1 MQIFVDGILTGTS
14 GSDNSINQ
22 TQNTANLYI
31 GNKGGKTN
39 YFSGSLS
46 QINIFNRALTD
57 VQVENHFKSSDGS
70 PYVGNIFYSSGMV
83 AITQPGVEESALA
96 TLGLGEMIIGENF
109 IIDPNSA
116 EGKAFVAINQLKFQG
131 SHLIY
136 EHEYQCTL
144 DEHEF
149 TDTLNPSA
157 RKIRSH
163 QSPDLADFATGSLFR
178 PYITTV
184 GLYNEN
190 NELLIV
196 GKLGQPIRTSN
207 ETDTTI
213 ILRWDT

>member
-1 MQIFVDGILTGTS
+1 ML
-14 GSDNSINQ
+14 
-22 TQNTANLYI
+22 LY
-31 GNKGGKTN
+31 KPT
-39 YFSGSLS
+39 
-46 QINIFNRALTD
+46 
-57 VQVENHFKSSDGS
+57 
-70 PYVGNIFYSSGMV
+70 
-83 AITQPGVEESALA
+83 VEESALA

-109 IIDPNSA
+109 IIDPNSE

-144 DEHEF
+144 DEYEF

-163 QSPDLADFATGSLFR
+163 QSADLADFATGSLFR

-190 NELLIV
+190 NELLVV
-196 GKLGQPIRTSN
+196 GKLGQPIRTSD
-207 ETDTTI
+207 ETDTTLI
-213 ILRWDT
+213 VRWDT

>member
-1 MQIFVDGILTGTS
+1 MG
-14 GSDNSINQ
+14 
-22 TQNTANLYI
+22 
-31 GNKGGKTN
+31 
-39 YFSGSLS
+39 
-46 QINIFNRALTD
+46 
-57 VQVENHFKSSDGS
+57 H
-70 PYVGNIFYSSGMV
+70 IFYSNGIV
-83 AITQPGVEESALA
+83 TLTQTGVEESALA
-96 TLGLGEMIIGENF
+96 TLGIGEMIIGENF
-109 IIDPNSA
+109 IIDANSA
-116 EGKAFVAINQLKFQG
+116 EGKAFTSINQHQFQG

-190 NELLIV
+190 NELLVV
-196 GKLGQPIRTSN
+196 GKLGQPIRTSD
-207 ETDTTI
+207 ETDTTLI
-213 ILRWDT
+213 VRWDT